1 MCELVWSLGHLRTFV
16 HSWGSWLHLM
26 GQTRTPPGKIN
37 MDKTICS
44 SGNLG
49 RGIRGRGMK
58 SLKGVG
64 RDDVYGEPGF
74 VGWETEE

>member
-1 MCELVWSLGHLRTFV
+1 
-16 HSWGSWLHLM
+16 
-26 GQTRTPPGKIN
+26 